1 LLEKEQVVM
10 DNNKCNARIRELESL
25 GKDFEGLLKKYDAVH
40 NQLNYYKSNFK
51 NQMQASNSAEGNSQ
65 KDLYNQ
71 NKNLEFY
78 SEMLIKEK
86 DSLLEQINM
95 YNDINLE
102 CFDRIKELKT
112 TVDKQYVI
120 IQKLQVEKLDL
131 EHIRSILGTSD
142 DM

>member
-1 LLEKEQVVM
+1 
-10 DNNKCNARIRELESL
+10 
-25 GKDFEGLLKKYDAVH
+25 
-40 NQLNYYKSNFK
+40 
-51 NQMQASNSAEGNSQ
+51 MQASNSAEGNSQ

-86 DSLLEQINM
+86 DSLLEQIIM

-102 CFDRIKELKT
+102 CFERIKELKT

>member
-1 LLEKEQVVM
+1 
-10 DNNKCNARIRELESL
+10 
-25 GKDFEGLLKKYDAVH
+25 
-40 NQLNYYKSNFK
+40 
-51 NQMQASNSAEGNSQ
+51 MQASNSAEGNSQ

-71 NKNLEFY
+71 NKNLKFY
-78 SEMLIKEK
+78 SKMLIKEK

-102 CFDRIKELKT
+102 CFERIKELKT

>member
-1 LLEKEQVVM
+1 
-10 DNNKCNARIRELESL
+10 
-25 GKDFEGLLKKYDAVH
+25 
-40 NQLNYYKSNFK
+40 
-51 NQMQASNSAEGNSQ
+51 MQASNSAEGNSQ

-102 CFDRIKELKT
+102 CFERIKELKT

-131 EHIRSILGTSD
+131 EHIRSIIGTSD

>member
-1 LLEKEQVVM
+1 
-10 DNNKCNARIRELESL
+10 
-25 GKDFEGLLKKYDAVH
+25 
-40 NQLNYYKSNFK
+40 
-51 NQMQASNSAEGNSQ
+51 MQASNSAEGNSQ

-102 CFDRIKELKT
+102 CFERIKELKT

>member
-1 LLEKEQVVM
+1 M
-10 DNNKCNARIRELESL
+10 
-25 GKDFEGLLKKYDAVH
+25 
-40 NQLNYYKSNFK
+40 
-51 NQMQASNSAEGNSQ
+51 NSSSSSGEGNSS

-86 DSLLEQINM
+86 DSLLEQIKM

-102 CFDRIKELKT
+102 CFERIKELKS
-112 TVDKQYVI
+112 TVDQQFII
-120 IQKLQVEKLDL
+120 IQKMQVDKHDL

-142 DM
+142 ELYDNSISQL

>member
-1 LLEKEQVVM
+1 
-10 DNNKCNARIRELESL
+10 
-25 GKDFEGLLKKYDAVH
+25 
-40 NQLNYYKSNFK
+40 
-51 NQMQASNSAEGNSQ
+51 
-65 KDLYNQ
+65 
-71 NKNLEFY
+71 
-78 SEMLIKEK
+78 
-86 DSLLEQINM
+86 M